1 MTSQTRRSAL
11 LFAAIAT
18 LFVAPA
24 ATAALV
30 PLLDLRQMHAKA
42 VYHGVTSEQNAYTA
56 DFTTWNH
63 YVSATAN
70 DPDPEVGGFAD
81 AGAYQNSQL
90 YRDIN
95 GEPDGFFHAGGCSG
109 SWQVDTGTYEA
120 LSLSTMTF
128 RLTTTSDFFI
138 DATLEPGDSGSE
150 GEITL
155 GNPNGAPNLLEVLS
169 GHVML
174 NGRLGPGD
182 YFIEGRSQVST
193 GGESMG
199 GPVYSIFMTIQP
211 TNSPFIQIQPS
222 NIVIPPGGNGN
233 LAVTTGTPAP
243 GTSQEGTTAFTFQ
256 WWKNGVPLANGGHYS
271 GVTTNTL
278 SITSASA
285 SADTG
290 WYNLIVTSGPIS
302 EPSSY
307 VRVAVGVTGVEP
319 GVPSASLRF
328 TLDPAAPN
336 PSATTT
342 SFRFSTAQPVEAD
355 AAVYDASGR
364 RVRAVS
370 SGLLGGEGVL
380 TWDGRSEAGERAP
393 AGVYFLRVRVAGET
407 HVRRFVRMR
416 S

>member
-1 MTSQTRRSAL
+1 MTLTPRRTGTL
-11 LFAAIAT
+11 LTMTAM
-18 LFVAPA
+18 LFVASAAPA
-24 ATAALV
+24 AMV

-42 VYHGVTSEQNAYTA
+42 VYHGVTREQNAYTGNFA
-56 DFTTWNH
+56 TWDY

-90 YRDIN
+90 YRDVN

-109 SWQVDTGTYEA
+109 SWQIDPGTYEA

-138 DATLEPGDSGSE
+138 DATYEVGEPGSE

-193 GGESMG
+193 NGESVG
-199 GPVYSIFMTIQP
+199 GGVYAIFMTIQP
-211 TNSPFIQIQPS
+211 TTSPFIQLQPS
-222 NIVIPPGGNGN
+222 NIVIPPGGSGS
-233 LAVTTGTPAP
+233 LRATIGPPAP
-243 GTSQEGTTAFTFQ
+243 GTAQEGTAAFTFQ
-256 WWKNGVPLANGGHYS
+256 WRKNKLPLTNGGHYS
-271 GVTTNTL
+271 GATTNELTI
-278 SITSASA
+278 SNAA
-285 SADTG
+285 VADTG
-290 WYNLIVTSGPIS
+290 WYDLLVTSGSIT
-302 EPSSY
+302 EPSRY

-319 GVPSASLRF
+319 TGPAAAIDFR
-328 TLDPAAPN
+328 LDPAAPN
-336 PSATTT
+336 PSSATTT
-342 SFRFSTAQPVEAD
+342 FRFAAKQPVTAD

-364 RVRAVS
+364 RVRGLS
-370 SGLLGGEGVL
+370 SGLLAGSGSL
-380 TWDGRSEAGERAP
+380 SWDGRAANGEAAP
-393 AGVYFLRVRVAGET
+393 AGVYFLRVHVEGQT
-407 HVRRFVRMR
+407 LVRRFVRMR